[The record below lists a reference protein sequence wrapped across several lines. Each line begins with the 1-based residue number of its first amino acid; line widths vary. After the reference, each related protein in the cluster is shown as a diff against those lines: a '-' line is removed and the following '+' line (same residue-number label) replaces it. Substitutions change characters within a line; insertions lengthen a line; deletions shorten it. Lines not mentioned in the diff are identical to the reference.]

1 MRVGIDLGGL
11 GAIASGVSRYVWG
24 VVSRI
29 VRRTPSVR
37 FLLYSQRECRVP
49 LSGAG
54 WSAVVD
60 GAGANMPYAIWARR
74 RLPRLL
80 ADDSVD
86 VFWGQNQIPVRGSVH
101 RFRLLLTV
109 HDVTPFVCPSTMSF
123 RGRLALRA
131 GLSDA
136 IREADCLLVDSMATS
151 RLLRF
156 LQGVDG
162 GKIHVVYPGCE
173 SVFAA
178 VRREVAQQAVNAKF
192 GLPPGYL
199 LSVGTVEP
207 RKDYLLLLSAL
218 ELMPEPRVLVIV
230 GRTGWGSQHALK
242 RMRTLD
248 AKGRLFFLDGVDDT
262 DLAALY
268 SAADLMIYP
277 SRYEGFGLP
286 VVEAMACGCPVLCRW
301 SSSMPEVG
309 GTAAAYFSEPDPAA
323 ISSAISQLLS
333 DPRELQRMSSSGRL
347 RSARFSFDTA
357 AKSVAALLN
366 QSNDDQEAVIER
378 I

>member
-1 MRVGIDLGGL
+1 
-11 GAIASGVSRYVWG
+11 
-24 VVSRI
+24 
-29 VRRTPSVR
+29 
-37 FLLYSQRECRVP
+37 
-49 LSGAG
+49 
-54 WSAVVD
+54 
-60 GAGANMPYAIWARR
+60 MPYAVWARR

-80 ADDSVD
+80 ADDLID
-86 VFWGQNQIPVRGSVH
+86 VFWGQNQIPVRGSTH
-101 RFRLLLTV
+101 RFRLVMTV

-131 GLSDA
+131 GLGNA
-136 IREADCLLVDSMATS
+136 LREADCLLVDSLATS

-162 GKIHVVYPGCE
+162 DKIHVVYPGCE

-178 VRREVAQQAVNAKF
+178 VPREIAQQAVCAKF

-199 LSVGTVEP
+199 LSVGTIEP

-218 ELMPEPRVLVIV
+218 ELLPEPKTLVIV
-230 GRTGWGSQHALK
+230 GRTGWGAQHALR

-248 AKGRLFFLDGVDDT
+248 AKGRLFFLDRVDDT

-268 SAADLMIYP
+268 SAADLMVYP

-286 VVEAMACGCPVLCRW
+286 VVEAMSCGCPVLCRW

-309 GTAAAYFSEPDPAA
+309 GTAAAYFIEPEPAA
-323 ISSAISQLLS
+323 VSSAISQLLS
-333 DPRELQRMSSSGRL
+333 DPRELRRMSRSGRL
-347 RSARFSFDTA
+347 RSAKFSFDAA
-357 AKSVAALLN
+357 AKSVASLLH
-366 QSNDDQEAVIER
+366 QSSDGQEAVTKR
-378 I
+378 A